1 MKPSYTTSLLIGAVV
16 GLVMGVAMAT
26 YVMATGGIPAL
37 TAELDGAYVVPTIAP
52 AASAMWITV
61 IIAGL
66 IGGLILAVG
75 TKSIASVIEPDADT
89 ASLTLIG
96 TIGAV
101 VGAVVAVV
109 IVPLGITILGS
120 VTDGL
125 AIIGVADLF
134 VLVAIAGLVAGGSV
148 TWLSYV
154 LARQPQHA
162 EDPELLAA

>member
-26 YVMATGGIPAL
+26 YVTATGGIPAL
-37 TAELDGAYVVPTIAP
+37 TAELDGAQVVPTIAP

-66 IGGLILAVG
+66 IGGLILSVG
-75 TKSIASVIEPDADT
+75 TKSIASVIEPEAAT

-120 VTDGL
+120 VTDGM
-125 AIIGVADLF
+125 AIISVADLF
-134 VLVAIAGLVAGGSV
+134 VLAAIAGLVAGGSV

-154 LARQPQHA
+154 LARQPAHA